1 MPFDYDRDRWFTR
14 TVGALLLTV
23 FLTAEAQAPA
33 TPELAPEWLT
43 PLPGGEPPPTPLLRQ
58 QWLQE
63 MRVLAVRHLTL
74 ALEHAYRSHIGQ
86 AQPLPPEVREF
97 LAPLFPADLLA
108 RARYVVSSDELTLP
122 GVLNQAHKALFGQDH
137 AVSIDHLV
145 IFSRDP
151 GLERASD
158 AHWWAHELGH
168 HLQYQRLGS
177 IEAFATEY
185 VRDFQAVE
193 REAEVWG
200 QAGARK
206 YIDEQVLGQQW
217 QRPSRLAG
225 VDLAHEDVPEGEE

>member
-1 MPFDYDRDRWFTR
+1 MPFEYGRGAWFTR
-14 TVGALLLTV
+14 LVGALLLTT
-23 FLTAEAQAPA
+23 LLSAEALAPA
-33 TPELAPEWLT
+33 EPPLTPGWLT
-43 PLPGGEPPPTPLLRQ
+43 PAPDEAAPAPLLRQ

-63 MRVLAVRHLTL
+63 MRLLAVRHLTL
-74 ALEHAYRSHIGQ
+74 ALEHAYRGHIEQ
-86 AQPLPPEVREF
+86 ARPLPTSVQAF
-97 LAPLFPADLLA
+97 LAPLFPAEILA

-137 AVSIDHLV
+137 AVSIDHLI

-177 IEAFATEY
+177 IEAFAAEY
-185 VRDFQAVE
+185 VRDFQALE

-206 YIDEQVLGQQW
+206 YIDERVLGQRW
-217 QRPSRLAG
+217 QRPSGAG
-225 VDLAHEDVPEGEE
+225 VDLAHENVPEGEE